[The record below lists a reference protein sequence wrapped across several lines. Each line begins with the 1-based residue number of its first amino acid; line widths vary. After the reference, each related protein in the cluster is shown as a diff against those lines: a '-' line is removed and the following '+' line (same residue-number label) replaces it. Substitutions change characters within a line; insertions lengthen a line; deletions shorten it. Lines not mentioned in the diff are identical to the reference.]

1 MLVFGSAFI
10 FVTTLIKTIIE
21 WENNNMMMFLFCVA
35 ALIAGYFIY
44 GTFVEKVFGIKE
56 NRTTPAFSK
65 RDGVDYVP
73 MSKKK
78 IYLVQLLNIAG
89 VGPIFG
95 PIMGALYGPAAMLW
109 IVLGCIF
116 AGAVHDYFSG
126 MLSIRNGG
134 ASVPSITGRYLGK
147 GAKHFMNV
155 FAIVLLLLV
164 GVVFVSA
171 PASMITNLVNEQTS
185 TTVSMGAMV
194 AIIFAYYILATI
206 VPIDKIIGRFYPF
219 FGALLIFMSVGLIG
233 AIGFSSRHSILADYQ
248 FSDMFT
254 NMNPNNLPLWPALFI
269 TIACGAVSGFHATQ
283 SPLMARCLEN
293 ERNGRFV
300 FFGAMIGEGV
310 IALIWCAIA
319 LSFFGSMGSLGD
331 AVADGGPGNVVY
343 TSSFGLLGTFGGII
357 AFLGVV
363 ILPITSGDTAFR
375 SSRLILAEY
384 FNMEQKTLKSRLL
397 MAMPLF
403 IVGGVL
409 TQVDFAVIWRYFG
422 FANQMTAVM
431 MLWTASAY
439 LLRFNKLHWI
449 STIPAMFM
457 TAVCTTFIL
466 NNSTLGFGLPMQLS
480 TIIGIVVMLLV
491 TGYVIKISKGK
502 GDPEL
507 DQIEEDKLNI
517 KPTKAKIV

>member
-1 MLVFGSAFI
+1 MLLRADLLYSLNFQ
-10 FVTTLIKTIIE
+10 TTLSRTII
-21 WENNNMMMFLFCVA
+21 MMMFLFCVA

-44 GTFVEKVFGIKE
+44 GTFVEKVFGINE
-56 NRTTPAFSK
+56 QRTTPAYSK
-65 RDGVDYVP
+65 QDGVDYVP
-73 MSKKK
+73 MSNKKV
-78 IYLVQLLNIAG
+78 YLVQLLNIAG

-134 ASVPSITGRYLGK
+134 ASVPSLTGRYLGNN
-147 GAKHFMNV
+147 AKHFMNI
-155 FAIVLLLLV
+155 FALVLLLLV

-171 PASMITNLVNEQTS
+171 PAGMITNLVNEQTD
-185 TTVSMGAMV
+185 TTVSMGLMV
-194 AIIFAYYILATI
+194 AIIFAYYIVATI
-206 VPIDKIIGRFYPF
+206 VPIDKIIGRFYPL
-219 FGALLIFMSVGLIG
+219 FGALLIFMSVGLI
-233 AIGFSSRHSILADYQ
+233 AAVAFSSDHAILAGYK

-254 NMNPNNLPLWPALFI
+254 NMNPNDLPLWPALFI
-269 TIACGAVSGFHATQ
+269 TIACGAISGFHATQ

-293 ERNGRFV
+293 EKNGRFV

-310 IALIWCAIA
+310 IALIWCAVA
-319 LSFFGSMGSLGD
+319 LSFFGSMDALQE
-331 AVADGGPGNVVY
+331 AVANGGPGNVVY
-343 TSSFGLLGTFGGII
+343 SASFGLLGVFGGIL

-384 FNMEQKTLKSRLL
+384 FKMEQKTLKSRLF

-403 IVGGVL
+403 VIGAIL
-409 TQVDFAVIWRYFG
+409 TQVDFAIIWRYFG
-422 FANQMTAVM
+422 FANQTTAVM

-439 LLRFNKLHWI
+439 LLRFNKFHWI
-449 STIPAMFM
+449 STIPAIFM
-457 TAVCTTFIL
+457 TAVCITFIL
-466 NNSTLGFGLPMQLS
+466 NNNTLGFGMGMQIS
-480 TIIGIVVMLLV
+480 TIIGIVASLLI

-502 GDPEL
+502 GDPEIN
-507 DQIEEDKLNI
+507 QAEEDKLVNY
-517 KPTKAKIV
+517 TESRD

>member
-1 MLVFGSAFI
+1 
-10 FVTTLIKTIIE
+10 
-21 WENNNMMMFLFCVA
+21 MMMFLFCVA

-44 GTFVEKVFGIKE
+44 GAFVEKVFGINE
-56 NRTTPAFSK
+56 NRTTPAYSK
-65 RDGVDYVP
+65 QDGVDYVP
-73 MSKKK
+73 MSNKKV
-78 IYLVQLLNIAG
+78 YLVQLLNIAG

-155 FAIVLLLLV
+155 FAIILLLLV

-171 PASMITNLVNEQTS
+171 PAGMISNLVNEQS
-185 TTVSMGAMV
+185 NFSVSMGTMV
-194 AIIFAYYILATI
+194 VVIFAYYILATL
-206 VPIDKIIGRFYPF
+206 VPVDKIIGRFYPL
-219 FGALLIFMSVGLIG
+219 FGFLLIFMSVGLIS
-233 AIGFSSRHSILADYQ
+233 AIAFSSDYSILSGYQ

-254 NMNPNNLPLWPALFI
+254 NMNPNDLPLWPALFI
-269 TIACGAVSGFHATQ
+269 TIACGAISGFHATQ

-293 ERNGRFV
+293 EKNGRFV

-319 LSFFGSMGSLGD
+319 LSFFGSMDALSD
-331 AVADGGPGNVVY
+331 AVANGGPGNVVY
-343 TSSFGLLGTFGGII
+343 SSSFGLLGVFGGII

-384 FNMEQKTLKSRLL
+384 FNVEQKTLKNRLL

-403 IVGGVL
+403 VIGGIL
-409 TQVDFAVIWRYFG
+409 TQVDFGIIWRYFG
-422 FANQMTAVM
+422 FANQTTAVM

-439 LLRFNKLHWI
+439 LLRFNKFHWI
-449 STIPAMFM
+449 TTVPAMFM
-457 TAVCTTFIL
+457 TAVCITFIL
-466 NNSTLGFGLPMQLS
+466 NNHSLGFGMDMQIS
-480 TIIGIVVMLLV
+480 TIIGIIASLLI

-502 GDPEL
+502 GDPEF
-507 DQIEEDKLNI
+507 DQTEEDKLNA
-517 KPTKAKIV
+517 KPETV